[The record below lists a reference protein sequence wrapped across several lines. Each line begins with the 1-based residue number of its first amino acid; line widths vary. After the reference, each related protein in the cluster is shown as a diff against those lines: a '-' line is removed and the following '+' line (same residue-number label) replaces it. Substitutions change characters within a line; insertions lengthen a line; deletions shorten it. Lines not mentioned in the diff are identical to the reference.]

1 MRDKRD
7 EVISFRNDLFKR
19 YTYMRK
25 KEQLSP
31 NSKGKPKKS
40 STAIQTGSAGAD
52 LAKAKT
58 K

>member
-1 MRDKRD
+1 MRDKRE

-40 STAIQTGSAGAD
+40 STAIQTGAASAD
-52 LAKAKT
+52 LKNGKS